1 MVAPADAPEKLA
13 EVLRVFERYLVEVI
27 EAYALCPWA
36 HQARTGGEVSVH
48 VLWGQPE
55 LDDWVAAARELLARP
70 TTRVAMVIAPE
81 LAETTGGLRGTRE
94 QVGRIVK
101 VAGVAEFHPDAER
114 DLVSPARL
122 VPWLRRS
129 PDPLLQFVPFEILNA
144 VRTAP
149 ALMDLAEQAKLLGG
163 VSTAPREDIG
173 DRIAEMNH
181 ARVSREMAAFDA
193 VLDDIAADRR
203 RSYARVGIT
212 IHTSR

>member
-1 MVAPADAPEKLA
+1 MVAEAAQPEKLA
-13 EVLRVFERYLVEVI
+13 EVLRVFDRYLVEVV

-36 HQARTGGEVSVH
+36 HQARTGGEVSVA

-55 LDDWVAAARELLARP
+55 LDEWVGAARELLARP

-101 VAGVAEFHPDAER
+101 LAGVAEFHPDAER
-114 DLVSPARL
+114 DSVNAARL

-129 PDPLLQFVPFEILNA
+129 PDPLLQFVPFDILNA
-144 VRTAP
+144 VRSAP
-149 ALMDLAEQAKLLGG
+149 VLTDLAEQAKLLGG

-173 DRIAEMNH
+173 DRIAEMNF
-181 ARVSREMAAFDA
+181 ARVARDAAAFDA
-193 VLDDIAADRR
+193 TLDDIALDRR

-212 IHTSR
+212 VHTSR